1 MRAFCGS
8 FSILKGKTAK
18 RVKES
23 NSCSSVERFEEL
35 HQTQRIIFQP
45 LASQQRERSV
55 CVCVS
60 GKHVG
65 EVCRTVN
72 PLALPQSLP
81 PAPHHLLWVSG
92 CCRFSSIFSSWISVF
107 VDLVC
112 WFFDHSTPLLSF
124 SHSDPFPYL
133 PSTHFSFTSSSPPLH
148 LLSVFWF
155 FCSTSF
161 LSLPALSLFKQHQ
174 VPIVVLLLNFT
185 CPVCL
190 LVLWGYF

>member
-55 CVCVS
+55 CVCLESVLERC
-60 GKHVG
+60 VG
-65 EVCRTVN
+65 LLLTTCFGY
-72 PLALPQSLP
+72 LAADSHPYLVLGFQFL
-81 PAPHHLLWVSG
+81 
-92 CCRFSSIFSSWISVF
+92 SILSV
-107 VDLVC
+107 D
-112 WFFDHSTPLLSF
+112 FFDHSTPLLSF

-161 LSLPALSLFKQHQ
+161 LSLPALSLFKQYQ